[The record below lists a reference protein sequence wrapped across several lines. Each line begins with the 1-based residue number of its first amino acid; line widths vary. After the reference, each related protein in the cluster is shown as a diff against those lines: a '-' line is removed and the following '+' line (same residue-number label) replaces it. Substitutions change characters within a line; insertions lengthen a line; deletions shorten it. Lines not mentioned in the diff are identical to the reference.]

1 MRMNTTV
8 RKLRPSDYWRIGE
21 HECWF
26 SDMAAK
32 GFHLQKMGLYF
43 AKFVKADPKKM
54 KYRID
59 VSINKK
65 ISEEQIKMYEESGW
79 DHVTSYN
86 YFHVFSSPLELD
98 APELHTDPA
107 EQSYTLEELDKKLA
121 AYAGLATL
129 ATILIIGMLIATWFL
144 NDTPILVLVEGR
156 AIQQSIL
163 SIFFGYSAYTSLKAA
178 ISIRA
183 LRKGLIEG
191 KPIDHYAPW
200 KKHHRLNSII
210 ALLFTVIAGMSA
222 IIPFVQLVKSEAI
235 TLPVGSID
243 LPIVR
248 LADVEQNPA
257 LIRSEPSHVRNNIDW
272 GNNYIYDWSPLAP
285 VIYDTDE
292 HGDVPGQMWG
302 DGSGEY
308 SPSIHTKVYQLVV
321 PTIADNLISDLIK
334 RYKYQY
340 SLEDFIERNHP
351 EFDLLIIHEEE
362 AFKEVFASKGKA
374 VIYVRYFGY
383 ANVNSIIDNIVEK
396 IHIISE

>member
-1 MRMNTTV
+1 MRMNKTV

-26 SDMAAK
+26 ADMAAK
-32 GFHLQKMGLYF
+32 GFHLQEMGLHF
-43 AKFVKADPKKM
+43 AKFVKSEPKKM

-65 ISEEQIKMYEESGW
+65 ISPEQIKMYAESGW
-79 DHVTSYN
+79 DHVTSN
-86 YFHVFSSPLELD
+86 SYFHVFSSPCELG

-107 EQSYTLEELDKKLA
+107 EQSYTIEELDKKLA
-121 AYAGLATL
+121 MNAGMATL
-129 ATILIIGMLIATWFL
+129 TTILIIGMLIVTWFRYG
-144 NDTPILVLVEGR
+144 TPTWVLVEGR
-156 AIQQSIL
+156 AIQQTIL
-163 SIFFGYSAYTSLKAA
+163 TFFFGYWAYTSLQAA

-191 KPIDHYAPW
+191 KPIDHHAPW
-200 KKHHRLNSII
+200 KKHYRLNSII
-210 ALLFTVIAGMSA
+210 TLLFTVVVGLSA
-222 IIPFVQLVKSEAI
+222 IIPFVQLVKSEAK

-257 LIRSEPSHVRNNIDW
+257 LIRSESSHVRNNVDW
-272 GNNYIYDWSPLAP
+272 GNHYTYDWSPLAP
-285 VIYDTDE
+285 LIYDTSEDGE
-292 HGDVPGQMWG
+292 VPGQMWK

-308 SPSIHTKVYQLVV
+308 SPSIRTKVYQLIV
-321 PTIADNLISDLIK
+321 PAMADNLISDLIK
-334 RYKYQY
+334 RYKYEY
-340 SLEDFIERNHP
+340 SLEDFVKRNHP
-351 EFDLLIIHEEE
+351 ELDLLIIHEEE

-383 ANVNSIIDNIVEK
+383 ANVNSIIENIVEK